1 MNPPP
6 DTAPDRDSAA
16 GFRDTVE
23 QYQARMYGFL
33 SRMCRSREDARD
45 ALQDTFL
52 SAFRAFENFRGES
65 AVSTWLYRIATNACL
80 KIRRRGKY
88 EPERELSLDEF
99 MPSREAGGPVEI
111 ADGAAS
117 PERVLLDKELQQ
129 ALERAIAELPG
140 PYRIVLVLR
149 DVEGLPA
156 EEVAQVLGLSVAA
169 VKSRLHRARLFLRQ
183 RLAEHASPGRESS

>member
-1 MNPPP
+1 MSSPPTPPP
-6 DTAPDRDSAA
+6 GSDRPV
-16 GFRDTVE
+16 GFRDAVE
-23 QYQARMYGFL
+23 QYQARIYGFL
-33 SRMCRSREDARD
+33 SRMCRSREDAKD

-52 SAFRAFENFRGES
+52 SAFRAFESFRGES
-65 AVSTWLYRIATNACL
+65 SMSTWLYRIATNACL

-99 MPSREAGGPVEI
+99 MPSRESREPVQI
-111 ADGAAS
+111 ADGSAS

-129 ALERAIAELPG
+129 AVESAIAELPG

-149 DVEGLPA
+149 DIEGLPA
-156 EEVAQVLGLSVAA
+156 EEVAQVLGLSVPA

-183 RLAEHASPGRESS
+183 RLEEHARTPS